1 MDLAKCGKHS
11 SEILLYLLRKGESP
25 ITSFNELKISP
36 PAYYRTIRNLEESG
50 LVKRKEAI
58 SKRKIVYVSLTEKG
72 MKIADQLRMVD
83 YIEKG
88 DDAEEPYQMPLDL
101 ESEFKGLSAL
111 VHFNVKDDHIA
122 IAEHNYD
129 GSGKYRIVYVYTKP
143 NGHNIMRLWCEVDQ
157 TFECPHTKYAWT
169 LPDVQAMIERVY
181 ADRMTQK
188 KEL

>member
-1 MDLAKCGKHS
+1 MIDVSKYGKNTVKILEYIYKHGKVHISDLKHVVLS
-11 SEILLYLLRKGESP
+11 SSTYS
-25 ITSFNELKISP
+25 
-36 PAYYRTIRNLEESG
+36 RTINLLSQDGIVEVETKNVG
-50 LVKRKEAI
+50 RIVK
-58 SKRKIVYVSLTEKG
+58 YVSLTEKG
-72 MKIADQLRMVD
+72 RDICSRLGITSEVT
-83 YIEKG
+83 YE
-88 DDAEEPYQMPLDL
+88 MPHDL

-157 TFECPHTKYAWT
+157 TFECSHTKYAWT

-181 ADRMTQK
+181 ADRMVK
-188 KEL
+188 KE